1 MAGRDAVRT
10 ETAAVRSALNN
21 MSAVIRPTCMDDLVD
36 QQQGNR
42 RSGRLPRRVLAGVG
56 MLLGEAGGLTMPVFD
71 LTL

>member
-21 MSAVIRPTCMDDLVD
+21 MSAVIRPTCMDHLVD